1 MKPPIIRLY
10 GFFVVLFGVLIGFT
24 SYWSVF
30 DADNIRAETLNHR
43 DELQEAR
50 IPRGQIRTADGE
62 VIARSF
68 KREDET
74 YRRRYPLGE
83 LFGHPIG
90 YSFANLGSTGVEAF
104 FNDELTGRK
113 SELVTVLDSLMGDD
127 RVGEDLD
134 TTLRADVQRIATDA
148 LKASATGRGS
158 VVALDVK
165 TGAVQAMVS
174 TPGFDPNN
182 LDDGNTFS
190 RLSTDEANT
199 PLFNRA
205 TQSGYP
211 PGSTFKAVTA
221 SAAIDSGEYTPESVI
236 DGSNGKE
243 ISGVP
248 LQNFGGEDFGS
259 VSLTTALTNSINTV
273 FAEIGEKLGK
283 QTMREYMERFG
294 FDKRPPIDLPTDQLL
309 RSGERDA
316 RGNLIPP
323 TSDAVDIGRMA
334 IGQDKLAV
342 TPLQMATVAQS
353 IANGGVRMEPYIVEE
368 AHDQDGRRT
377 YKHDPEEAERV
388 MSEESA
394 ATMTGM
400 MQQVVREGTGTAA
413 ALSGVDVAGKT
424 GTAELNN
431 NGLNDLWFIG
441 FTGEHAVAVVVE
453 RVQGGTGGTVAG
465 PIARTVLEALGD

>member
-1 MKPPIIRLY
+1 VKPPILKLY
-10 GFFVVLFGVLIGFT
+10 GFFALLFAVLIGFT

-30 DADNIRAETLNHR
+30 DADNLRAEPANKR

-68 KREDET
+68 KRPDDT
-74 YRRRYPLGE
+74 YRRRYPLGD

-90 YSFANLGSTGVEAF
+90 YSYANIGSTGTEAF
-104 FNDELTGRK
+104 WNDELTGRK
-113 SELVTVLDSLMGDD
+113 AELVTVLDSLMGNDRIGDD
-127 RVGEDLD
+127 ID
-134 TTLRADVQRIATDA
+134 TTLRADVQRIAADA
-148 LKASATGRGS
+148 LRGSVTGRGS

-165 TGAVQAMVS
+165 TGAVLAMVS
-174 TPGFDPNN
+174 IPTFDPNN

-221 SAAIDSGEYTPESVI
+221 AAAIDSGEYTPESTI
-236 DGSNGKE
+236 SGENNKP

-248 LQNFGGEDFGS
+248 LQNFGGEDFGQ
-259 VSLTTALTNSINTV
+259 VTLTESLTNSINTV

-283 QTMREYMERFG
+283 STMKEYMERFG
-294 FDKRPPIDLPTDQLL
+294 FDKRPPIDLPSSQLL
-309 RSGERDA
+309 RSGERNA
-316 RGNLIPP
+316 QGNLIPP
-323 TSDAVDIGRMA
+323 TSDAVDVGRMA

-342 TPLQMATVAQS
+342 TPLQMATVAQT

-377 YKHDPEEAERV
+377 FKHDPEEAEEV
-388 MSEESA
+388 ISSESA
-394 ATMTGM
+394 AAMTGM

-453 RVQGGTGGTVAG
+453 RSQGGTGGTVAG
-465 PIARTVLEALGD
+465 PIAKTVLEALGD